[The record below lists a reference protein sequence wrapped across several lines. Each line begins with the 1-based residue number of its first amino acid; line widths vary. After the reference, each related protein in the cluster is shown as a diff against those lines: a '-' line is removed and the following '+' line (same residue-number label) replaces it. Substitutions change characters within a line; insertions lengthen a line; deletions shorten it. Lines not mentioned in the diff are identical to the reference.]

1 MLHWR
6 PVVRQLMVRGVL
18 VADVERYGALR
29 LEADAR
35 ALLRGETR
43 LFLRE
48 DIAVAKMPRRKAAA
62 VASEVPLAPEDEAL
76 WDELRACRKRL
87 ADADGVPPYVVFHD
101 RTLKE
106 MATRRPS
113 TLSAMLNITG
123 VGQAKLERYGSDF
136 LAVLNA
142 HL

>member
-1 MLHWR
+1 
-6 PVVRQLMVRGVL
+6 
-18 VADVERYGALR
+18 
-29 LEADAR
+29 
-35 ALLRGETR
+35 
-43 LFLRE
+43 
-48 DIAVAKMPRRKAAA
+48 
-62 VASEVPLAPEDEAL
+62 
-76 WDELRACRKRL
+76 
-87 ADADGVPPYVVFHD
+87 
-101 RTLKE
+101 